1 MKCFSRALGAL
12 PLSVWLVAAAAGRA
26 SAEEPATYEPTEFMR
41 ERPALPESLAHP
53 TPRRLSV
60 REAVQLAVQNN
71 LGVELSR
78 QQLAIQRQGI
88 PFARG
93 RFEPT
98 VTALFRHS
106 DSASPPSTLQEGMPG
121 QVLDVETNELN
132 LGYRQQLSL
141 GTTLGLD
148 FGNSRS
154 RSNLGSAVGPLL
166 HTSVLNL
173 RLVQPLLR
181 GFAFDLEVPYA
192 DVLRAELS
200 SEAARQAVVG
210 VVMSTV
216 RQAELEYWD
225 LVFALKSHQVQQRSL
240 ELAREQ
246 VSLTER
252 QIEAGIRPPSDLINA
267 EGTLAQRELRLLQ
280 AENAILG
287 VADQLRHLLNMPRG
301 EWAVPLLPVD
311 APELRVVSVT
321 LEGAY
326 ARALANRP
334 ELAQGRLA
342 VNRAELDARVAEN
355 ERLPRLDAELTY
367 GLIGQNPSYGDTL
380 SQLSSGD
387 ARTYSG
393 ALSFSWEPLNRA
405 ASARLE
411 TFRLTELAERTALEQ
426 RELDLQLELRAALRA
441 LDTALRSVSAAAKV
455 RQLAER
461 SLDAEQRL
469 FQTGSGTSNS
479 FFIAQRQDALAQAE
493 LDELSAL
500 IQHERARTA
509 LSAAMGVLLEER
521 GIELGVRGAAFNPRA
536 GSAPRRAAP

>member
-1 MKCFSRALGAL
+1 MRVVWKGTSRGLYAL
-12 PLSVWLVAAAAGRA
+12 PLWLAAAATGTAR
-26 SAEEPATYEPTEFMR
+26 AEESLPYEPTELVR

-53 TPRRLSV
+53 APRRLSV

-71 LGVELSR
+71 LSVELGR
-78 QQLAIQRQGI
+78 TELAIARQGI
-88 PFARG
+88 PFAKG

-121 QVLDVETNELN
+121 QVLDVETDELN

-148 FGNSRS
+148 FSNSRS
-154 RSNLGSAVGPLL
+154 QSNLGSALGPLL
-166 HTSVLNL
+166 HTSALNL

-181 GFAFDLEVPYA
+181 GFGFDLDVPYA

-210 VVMSTV
+210 VVMATV

-225 LVFALKSHQVQQRSL
+225 LVFALKSHQVQQKSL
-240 ELAREQ
+240 ELARQQ

-267 EGTLAQRELRLLQ
+267 EGTLAQRELRLVQ
-280 AENAILG
+280 AENTILG
-287 VADQLRHLLNMPRG
+287 VSDQLRHLLNMPRG
-301 EWAVPLLPVD
+301 EWAIPILPVD

-321 LEGAY
+321 LEDAY
-326 ARALANRP
+326 ARALSNRP
-334 ELAQGRLA
+334 ELARGRVA
-342 VNRAELDARVAEN
+342 VNRAALDTRVAEN
-355 ERLPRLDAELTY
+355 ERLPRLDAELSY
-367 GLIGQNPSYGDTL
+367 GLIGQDPSYGDAL

-387 ARTYSG
+387 ARTYG
-393 ALSFSWEPLNRA
+393 AGLSLSWEPLNRA
-405 ASARLE
+405 ASAQLE
-411 TFRLTELAERTALEQ
+411 TLRLTEQAERTALAQ
-426 RELDLQLELRAALRA
+426 RELDLQLELRGALRA
-441 LDTALRSVSAAAKV
+441 LQIALRSVSAAAKV
-455 RQLAER
+455 RKLAER
-461 SLDAEQRL
+461 SLDAEQRK
-469 FQTGSGTSNS
+469 FETGDGTSSS
-479 FFIAQRQDALAQAE
+479 FFIAQRQDELARAQ

-500 IQHERARTA
+500 IQHEKARTA

-521 GIELGVRGAAFNPRA
+521 GIELGVRGPRA
-536 GSAPRRAAP
+536 GK